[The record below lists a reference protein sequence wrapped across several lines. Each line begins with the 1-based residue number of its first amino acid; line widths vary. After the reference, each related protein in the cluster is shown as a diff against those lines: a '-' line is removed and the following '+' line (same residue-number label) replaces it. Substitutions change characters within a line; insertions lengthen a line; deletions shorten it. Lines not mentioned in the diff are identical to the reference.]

1 VPPLVDMGK
10 AMWRLREEIW
20 LAGQWE
26 RKAFSDLI
34 HRVFK
39 VGIDFTN
46 RILFYTGFQR
56 GTGAFIIQ

>member
-1 VPPLVDMGK
+1 MGK